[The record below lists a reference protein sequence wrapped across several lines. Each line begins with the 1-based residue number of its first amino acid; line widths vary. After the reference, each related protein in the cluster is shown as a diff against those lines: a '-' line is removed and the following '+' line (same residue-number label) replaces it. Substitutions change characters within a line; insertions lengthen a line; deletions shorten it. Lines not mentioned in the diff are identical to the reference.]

1 MKNLNDKRIYSY
13 IINQI
18 STNPFLSTRV
28 TNTQIAKDLN
38 ISVFTVRDKVLKLV
52 KQGYLNS
59 YVDYFDEQN
68 QYVQRKI
75 TKGSLE
81 PSIC

>member
-1 MKNLNDKRIYSY
+1 
-13 IINQI
+13 
-18 STNPFLSTRV
+18 V
-28 TNTQIAKDLN
+28 TNTQIANDLK

-68 QYVQRKI
+68 NYVQRKI

>member
-18 STNPFLSTRV
+18 STNPLLYTRV
-28 TNTQIAKDLN
+28 TNTQIANDLK

-68 QYVQRKI
+68 NYVQRKI

>member
-18 STNPFLSTRV
+18 STNPLFYTKV

-75 TKGSLE
+75 TKGALE